1 MIKLKY
7 IIYTKP
13 TKRKRTEDKL
23 QRTASKQ
30 KRHNSRKTRRSK
42 RRGGAEEE
50 EDMRAKGEENRRAME
65 KWRENRDR
73 ELRINK
79 EEEDARILRRE
90 QRGKMMDTFREDIKR
105 ERETEKQDEANIY
118 EWTKKVEVYKTVTLP
133 NEIKVLMKDPVN
145 TNLVTFLNE
154 KLDEDLFSDKYN
166 RISAAI
172 GVIKAIKT
180 KELTNKLAED
190 IKNYDKE
197 KLKKIFENAIILKLC
212 NLDKAIGQAFIDQGI
227 VKKGMAFGYSIVK

>member
-1 MIKLKY
+1 M
-7 IIYTKP
+7 P
-13 TKRKRTEDKL
+13 SKL
-23 QRTASKQ
+23 QRTEGKQ
-30 KRHNSRKTRRSK
+30 KRRNSRKTRRIK
-42 RRGGAEEE
+42 RRGGAEE
-50 EDMRAKGEENRRAME
+50 EDMRAKGEEIRRAME

-73 ELRINK
+73 EIRIIK
-79 EEEDARILRRE
+79 EEDDARILRRE
-90 QRGKMMDTFREDIKR
+90 QRGKMMATFREDIKR
-105 ERETEKQDEANIY
+105 EREIEKQDEANIY
-118 EWTKKVEVYKTVTLP
+118 EWTKKVEVYETVTLP
-133 NEIKVLMKDPVN
+133 NEIKGLMKDPVN

-154 KLDEDLFSDKYN
+154 KLDEDLLSDKYN

-212 NLDKAIGQAFIDQGI
+212 NIDKAIGQVFIDNGI